1 MSLIM
6 DTEVP
11 RFSKT
16 VPMKGAQRIKLFLR
30 PTEDKSQYYRF
41 RLLNFRDPAKNDRD
55 YPYIVRYVHRVF
67 GKDENGKAV
76 VKGEIVCPVT
86 KFSHWAGDPYKEC
99 PICNYS
105 GRQFQAFK
113 QSKNT
118 DKVAS
123 AKSREFGRKFE
134 AWVPVYVVNDPLYDV
149 NNGKLKAFCFT
160 NKDEYTMFDN
170 LVRQKA
176 MEETVFGPDAVDF
189 CIRLAK
195 EHIVENEGEP
205 NERTY
210 DAVRVREMGFKS
222 KPTHIDAITSEAI
235 SEFEFDDQLYVVPTK
250 EQLNDFY
257 NKFCKMTQD
266 DDDDP
271 FGAGSKEDNDLDVA
285 AVKPAAKA
293 TPTIVSSKTEAPAR
307 KPAPKEDEPKET
319 FDTTDEELDEMFGT
333 EKKVEEKK
341 APPKEAAKTETK
353 GDDVSEDEIDAIL
366 GKDLNLDDI

>member
-1 MSLIM
+1 M

-105 GRQFQAFK
+105 GRQFQAYK

-134 AWVPVYVVNDPLYDV
+134 AWIPVYVVNDPLYDV

-170 LVRQKA
+170 LVKQKA

-195 EHIVENEGEP
+195 EHVVENEGQP
-205 NERTY
+205 NERVY
-210 DAVRVREMGFKS
+210 DAVKVREMGFKS
-222 KPTHIDAITSEAI
+222 KPTHIDAITPEAI

-250 EQLNDFY
+250 EQLEDFY
-257 NKFCKMTQD
+257 KKFCKMTQD

-271 FGAGSKEDNDLDVA
+271 FGAGGKDNDLEVA

-293 TPTIVSSKTEAPAR
+293 TSTIVASKTEAPAR
-307 KPAPKEDEPKET
+307 KSAPAEESHKET

-333 EKKVEEKK
+333 QDKPEEKKVEEPKAKPKAKK
-341 APPKEAAKTETK
+341 SSE
-353 GDDVSEDEIDAIL
+353 DVSEDEIDALL
-366 GKDLNLDDI
+366 GKDLNLDF